1 MCRIY
6 VRISY
11 DCITTSNVLVMFVVL
26 ELDKYI
32 EAKSAE
38 GVQKVCE
45 CAVPYRIIDN
55 FCR

>member
-1 MCRIY
+1 MCKIY

-11 DCITTSNVLVMFVVL
+11 GCITTSNVLLMLVVL

-32 EAKSAE
+32 EAKTAE

-45 CAVPYRIIDN
+45 CAVPYRMIDK

>member
-1 MCRIY
+1 MCKIY

-11 DCITTSNVLVMFVVL
+11 DRNTTSNVLLLLVVL

-45 CAVPYRIIDN
+45 SAVPYRMIDK

>member
-1 MCRIY
+1 M
-6 VRISY
+6 VVL
-11 DCITTSNVLVMFVVL
+11 TTSNVLLMLVVL

-38 GVQKVCE
+38 GVQKVGE
-45 CAVPYRIIDN
+45 CAVPYRMIDK

>member
-1 MCRIY
+1 MCKIY

-11 DCITTSNVLVMFVVL
+11 DRIATSNVLLMLVVL

-45 CAVPYRIIDN
+45 SAVPYRMIDK